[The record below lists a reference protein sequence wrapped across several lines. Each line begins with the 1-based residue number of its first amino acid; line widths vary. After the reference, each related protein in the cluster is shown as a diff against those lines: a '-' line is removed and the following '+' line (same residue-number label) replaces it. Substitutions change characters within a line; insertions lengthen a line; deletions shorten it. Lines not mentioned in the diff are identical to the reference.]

1 LKVIYVDT
9 TNNENNEIGFKNE
22 VDFRLPA
29 SGTII
34 NIENK
39 KYEFKSASKDN
50 QKDVNYLYLQRL

>member
-1 LKVIYVDT
+1 MKIIYVDT

-22 VDFRLPA
+22 IDFKMPI

-39 KYEFKSASKDN
+39 KYEFRNASKDN
-50 QKDVNYLYLQRL
+50 LNNVNYLYLHRL